1 MEYATLLSDGVR
13 GTGLLDGQVESVL
26 ASMPLRVEGRVVSLS
41 GLTVAAADL
50 PLPVGALCRIHPRA
64 SGVGGVGGVGG
75 GSAGGGGRGTRG
87 GRSEEGALPSM
98 WPGGSRGGGVL
109 AEVVGFE
116 PAGGGAGGTAS
127 GLGRTLLMPLTPAAG
142 VAPGDRVESVSATPR
157 VWCSPELL
165 GRVLNGLGE
174 PIDGRGPLGLGT
186 ARRIDG
192 RGVAALAR
200 APIDRPIGTS
210 VRAIDALHTCGLGQR
225 MGIFSGPGVGKSTL
239 LAQIARHTSADVSVI
254 ALVGERGREVL
265 DFVHETLG
273 PEGLRRCVVVVA
285 TSDDPPLLRMR
296 AAKVAC
302 TVAEYFRDAG
312 RDVLLLMD
320 SLTRLAQAQRQ
331 IGLAAGEP
339 PTVRGYPPSVFA
351 MLPELLERAG
361 RTPVGSITGFYT
373 VLMDG
378 DDFNEPIADAVKGIT
393 DGHLLLSRAL
403 ASRGH
408 FPAIDVNLSISRVR
422 GDVAPAEQVKMAI
435 KVLGLCA
442 VWNDIADLVN
452 LGAYQKGASLE
463 YDLAVESREPIL
475 RFLRQEAGSPVAL
488 AESQRQLGEL
498 YQWICNLE
506 QSLRTAG
513 GRRAGGGL
521 PPSPGGP
528 AGGGGRVAEG
538 GRR

>member
-1 MEYATLLSDGVR
+1 MDYASLLSDGVR
-13 GTGLLDGQVESVL
+13 GTGLLDDQVESV
-26 ASMPLRVEGRVVSLS
+26 ATSSPLRVEGRVVSLS
-41 GLTVAAADL
+41 GLTIAAGDF
-50 PLPVGALCRIHPRA
+50 PSPVGALCRIYPR
-64 SGVGGVGGVGG
+64 GVDRRAQ
-75 GSAGGGGRGTRG
+75 AGGGG
-87 GRSEEGALPSM
+87 A
-98 WPGGSRGGGVL
+98 VL
-109 AEVVGFE
+109 AETIGFE
-116 PAGGGAGGTAS
+116 PASGGGSGGS
-127 GLGRTLLMPLTPAAG
+127 GLGRTLLMPLTPPAG
-142 VAPGDRVESVSATPR
+142 VAPGDVVESVADRPR

-174 PIDGRGPLGLGT
+174 PIDGRGPLGLGS
-186 ARRIDG
+186 ARRVDG

-200 APIDRPIGTS
+200 AAIDRPIATS

-265 DFVHETLG
+265 DFVHDTLG
-273 PEGLRRCVVVVA
+273 AEGLRRCVVVVA

-296 AAKVAC
+296 AARVAC
-302 TVAEYFRDAG
+302 TVAEYFRDSG
-312 RDVLLLMD
+312 RHVLLLMD

-361 RTPVGSITGFYT
+361 RTPTGSITGFYT

-393 DGHLLLSRAL
+393 DGHLLLSRSL

-422 GDVAPAEQVKMAI
+422 GDVVPPEQVEMAT
-435 KVLGLCA
+435 KVLAMCA
-442 VWNDIADLVN
+442 VWNDIEDLVH
-452 LGAYQKGASLE
+452 LGAYQKGASVD
-463 YDLAVESREPIL
+463 YDLAVESRDAIV
-475 RFLRQEAGSPVAL
+475 RFLKQDAMSPVSM
-488 AESQRQLGEL
+488 AESQRQLAEL
-498 YQWICNLE
+498 YQWMVGLE
-506 QSLRTAG
+506 KSLRAVG
-513 GRRAGGGL
+513 SRRPAQ
-521 PPSPGGP
+521 PAVVPGGS
-528 AGGGGRVAEG
+528 AGSTSPSRATPTAAEG